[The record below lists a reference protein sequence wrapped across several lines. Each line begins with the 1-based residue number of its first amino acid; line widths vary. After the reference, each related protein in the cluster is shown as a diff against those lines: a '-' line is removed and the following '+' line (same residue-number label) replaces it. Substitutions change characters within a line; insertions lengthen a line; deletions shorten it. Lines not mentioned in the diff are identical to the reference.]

1 MIMRRHRPH
10 IPRNYLY
17 EPYGPD
23 HVIARSI
30 GEGTPWFNAWVFQYC
45 TNYPTLKKLT
55 GITIER
61 ADALSRG
68 ATITR
73 AELDVLAKACGA
85 QPSDIIAS
93 LPDPQLLKD

>member
-1 MIMRRHRPH
+1 
-10 IPRNYLY
+10 
-17 EPYGPD
+17 
-23 HVIARSI
+23 
-30 GEGTPWFNAWVFQYC
+30 
-45 TNYPTLKKLT
+45 KLT